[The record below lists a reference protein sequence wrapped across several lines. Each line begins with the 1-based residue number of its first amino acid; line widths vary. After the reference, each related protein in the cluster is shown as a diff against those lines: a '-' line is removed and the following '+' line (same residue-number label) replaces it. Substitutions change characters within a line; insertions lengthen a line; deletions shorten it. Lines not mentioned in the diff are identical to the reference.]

1 MSIFACTFALDF
13 KNRTK
18 HERQNLQRP
27 KTRVCPAWVRRQHSY
42 GTGRDAGRHLAG
54 NGREP
59 TGHRG
64 RPESLSGRPAEV
76 QRQEGSGCCGQDPEG
91 CLRQG
96 RRRREAAQGRRR
108 EATEGVRRLQER
120 PSGTAS
126 ADTSRRGQRH
136 ARMVQEGE
144 GGTREARQG
153 MAGEA
158 RCHREGQER
167 ERDQAQGHRGCQGHG
182 RRCAG
187 CTDPSRDHR
196 GQGKGERHSRL
207 DDSPRLRRHHRRCRR
222 CQD

>member
-27 KTRVCPAWVRRQHSY
+27 KTRVCPTWVRRQHPS
-42 GTGRDAGRHLAG
+42 GTGGDAGRHLAG

-76 QRQEGSGCCGQDPEG
+76 QRQEGSGGCGQNPEG
-91 CLRQG
+91 GHRQG
-96 RRRREAAQGRRR
+96 RCRRQAAPGYRREAP
-108 EATEGVRRLQER
+108 EGVRRLQDR
-120 PSGTAS
+120 PSGEA
-126 ADTSRRGQRH
+126 ARDTSRRGQEH

-144 GGTREARQG
+144 GGTRSAREG

-158 RCHREGQER
+158 RCHREGEDR
-167 ERDQAQGHRGCQGHG
+167 ERPKTQGLHRCQGKG
-182 RRCAG
+182 GCGAG
-187 CTDPSRDHR
+187 CADPSRDHW
-196 GQGKGERHSRL
+196 QEGKGKRHSRM
-207 DDSPRLRRHHRRCRR
+207 DDSPRLRRHHR
-222 CQD
+222 